1 MNLVTLDIKGT
12 AVNRS
17 DPKEPLT
24 NGTRFNMGRKGV
36 IVGYED
42 RINILQDRIQEQGL
56 CGALLFYSRDVL
68 YYTGTA
74 QPSYLVVLPQEY
86 IMFVKS
92 GLDFALHD
100 AFIAKDRIREER
112 QLENIYREVF
122 SESHTDGKIG
132 TELDVLPARQL
143 YDLKKAFPGYEFV
156 DISPV
161 VLEQRQT
168 KDPSEINKIRKAC
181 EAIDKGHEAVLWTL
195 REGITAL
202 ELAAAVEN
210 AHRLAGHEGIFF
222 IRQPDFFM
230 SRGPVSSGPN
240 LFKTSGVVYTIT
252 GVGLSPSV
260 PAGPSRRTI
269 SRGDL
274 VIVDVP
280 ILVEGYH
287 ADQTRTYILGKAN
300 EKIKTMY
307 RSLKEIADYLI
318 ELIKPGMKC
327 SEMCHEALEKSKK
340 LKVPDAFLN
349 LGSGKK
355 SGLIGHGI
363 GLELNEPPVLSGHNH
378 SEVSD
383 GYVVALDMHMMDEN
397 VGVVKLEDMILVNHK
412 GNEMLTKSP
421 RQLFE
426 I

>member
-1 MNLVTLDIKGT
+1 M
-12 AVNRS
+12 
-17 DPKEPLT
+17 
-24 NGTRFNMGRKGV
+24 
-36 IVGYED
+36 VGYED

-68 YYTGTA
+68 YYTGMA
-74 QPSYLVVLPQEY
+74 QPSYLAVLPQEY
-86 IMFVKS
+86 LLFVKS
-92 GLDFALHD
+92 GFEFALND
-100 AFIAKDRIREER
+100 AFIPKDRIRGER
-112 QLENIYREVF
+112 RLETIYRKVF
-122 SESHTDGKIG
+122 SKSHTNSKIG
-132 TELDVLPARQL
+132 TELDVLPAKQL
-143 YDLKKAFPGYEFV
+143 NGFKKAFPGYEFV

-168 KDPSEINKIRKAC
+168 KDASEINKIKEAC
-181 EAIDKGHEAVLWTL
+181 EAIDKGHKAALRTL
-195 REGITAL
+195 REGITEL

-274 VIVDVP
+274 VIVDIP
-280 ILVEGYH
+280 TLVAGYH
-287 ADQTRTYILGKAN
+287 ADQSRTYILGKAN
-300 EKIKTMY
+300 KKTRTMY
-307 RSLKEIADYLI
+307 CNLKEIADHLI
-318 ELIKPGMKC
+318 EHIKPGMKC
-327 SEMCHEALEKSKK
+327 SEMYHGALEKSKE
-340 LKVPDAFLN
+340 LKVADAFLD
-349 LGSGKK
+349 LGRGKR
-355 SGLIGHGI
+355 SRLIGHGI
-363 GLELNEPPVLSGHNH
+363 GLELNEPPVLSEHNH

-397 VGVVKLEDMILVNHK
+397 VGVVKLEDMILVSHK
-412 GNEMLTKSP
+412 GNEILTKSP
-421 RQLFE
+421 RRLFE